1 VSEVVNEKVSAEVAK
16 KIRHL
21 SVSIQELAPNLPD
34 EGQSQYGRVVDLLR
48 MVRAQ
53 VTECGASV
61 LQKHM
66 LRMLDA
72 AASLKPRDWW
82 PKSLQAH
89 CNSLHDEMCRL
100 VGMVDLIAMIIKEEK
115 KDEIDYSAE

>member
-1 VSEVVNEKVSAEVAK
+1 MEMLNEKVSRELVR

-21 SVSIQELAPNLPD
+21 SVQVTELSADLPD
-34 EGQSQYGRVVDLLR
+34 EGQFQYARVADLLR
-48 MVRAQ
+48 MVRAE
-53 VTECGASV
+53 VTERGASV

-100 VGMVDLIAMIIKEEK
+100 VGMADLIAMITKQEKEA
-115 KDEIDYSAE
+115 DEIDYSAE